1 MSGNIYIPK
10 PCHESWNNMSI
21 EEKGRHC
28 LVCSKMVKDF
38 TKMEKTEIIEELKK
52 TTGEVCGRIN
62 AQQVTPIKSQQK
74 LHVFISDWLYRKAIY
89 PVMALLGLS
98 LTTKK
103 ATAQV
108 DYPIMGKIAYND
120 YHTNTKKITVVVKA
134 PVGNAILPNTSIT
147 VVGGVRHT
155 LNSFITDEKGRTTIE
170 LQPKNLTGDEIEIE
184 VNAIGYQTKVV
195 TIKLIKDVQTV
206 EVRMEDEIMIMG
218 EMMYVP
224 DEDKPVE
231 NTVIQPDTSQKIEVI
246 KCNSAE
252 LIKLPYIKKED
263 IEIIEF
269 VDDVFPT
276 NHVETNPLVNDI
288 QPIENPIS
296 LFNVYPVPANNVVN
310 ITTEASESF
319 NLDLF
324 DENGKRILSV
334 NNSLSRYQMNV
345 SDYTAGMYYLL
356 IYQNGKAVETKKII
370 ITH

>member
-10 PCHESWNNMSI
+10 PCHENWNNMST

-28 LVCSKMVKDF
+28 LVCSKVVKDF
-38 TKMEKTEIIEELKK
+38 TKMEKSEIIEELKK

-62 AQQVTPIKSQQK
+62 SQQVTPIKSQQK
-74 LHVFISDWLYRKAIY
+74 LHIFISDWLYRKAIY

-108 DYPIMGKIAYND
+108 DYPIMGKVAFND
-120 YHTNTKKITVVVKA
+120 YHTRTKKITVVVVSESKNR
-134 PVGNAILPNTSIT
+134 PLPMTNIN
-147 VVGGVRHT
+147 VVGGVRNT
-155 LNSFITDEKGRTTIE
+155 PNPLRTDSKGRAI
-170 LQPKNLTGDEIEIE
+170 IEINPDNLNGEEIQIE
-184 VNAIGYQTKVV
+184 VYAPGFEPKIV
-195 TIKLIKDVQTV
+195 TIQLVKDVQTV
-206 EVRMEDEIMIMG
+206 EIKMDAEIMIMG

-224 DEDKPVE
+224 DEVKPIE
-231 NTVIQPDTSQKIEVI
+231 NAVIQPDTSQKIEVI

-269 VDDVFPT
+269 VDDVFPA
-276 NHVETNPLVNDI
+276 NHVETNTLLEDV

-296 LFNVYPVPANNVVN
+296 LFNVYPVPANDVVN
-310 ITTEASESF
+310 IITEGSESF

-324 DENGKRILSV
+324 DEN
-334 NNSLSRYQMNV
+334 
-345 SDYTAGMYYLL
+345 
-356 IYQNGKAVETKKII
+356 
-370 ITH
+370 